1 MDWIMPE
8 AEYEQRKLELPW
20 PEPSDETI
28 VTSGI
33 WPAMNSES
41 NAAESNAA
49 ESKSHVETAA
59 NEDPIHESQSA
70 DEAGV
75 VVNKLDVLKRRKRGK
90 KGRRS

>member
-1 MDWIMPE
+1 MPE

-41 NAAESNAA
+41 NAAD
-49 ESKSHVETAA
+49 SKSHVETAA
-59 NEDPIHESQSA
+59 NDVPNHESQSA